1 MRHTSA
7 KYSRLEGGSHR
18 LLPHNGGEGIRPILT
33 GRDYILFRHILQDY
47 NKKAYSLLSVSSAKR
62 CILIMASWLCSS
74 SHISSASATLRTI
87 TEILP
92 EKIPSLQVM

>member
-7 KYSRLEGGSHR
+7 KYSRLEGGGHR

-47 NKKAYSLLSVSSAKR
+47 NKKVLFALKR
-62 CILIMASWLCSS
+62 F
-74 SHISSASATLRTI
+74 LR
-87 TEILP
+87 
-92 EKIPSLQVM
+92 